1 MSDPFPF
8 RPTRSKPQNGA
19 LTAGD
24 DNEAVD
30 IELKRRQ
37 AVKCQ
42 RKAGRKFFPLL
53 GNLLEKRERKGINLR
68 VRPGAGQSVKRKNV
82 AKIKT
87 SKNES

>member
-8 RPTRSKPQNGA
+8 PSTRSKPQNGA
-19 LTAGD
+19 LTDGD

-53 GNLLEKRERKGINLR
+53 GKFIRKARAKRDK
-68 VRPGAGQSVKRKNV
+68 PQSQTWGGSVSQTQKCRKN
-82 AKIKT
+82 KNIK
-87 SKNES
+87 K